1 MSKVKFQDVIYVK
14 DSKCYMML
22 IVLRVTYLGFEFSVK
37 NIYIFEEKKKCK
49 LCLKIYDWNSKHQ
62 YSPRKITHCKNVY
75 DLDKMV

>member
-37 NIYIFEEKKKCK
+37 KIYIFEEKKNAN
-49 LCLKIYDWNSKHQ
+49 Y
-62 YSPRKITHCKNVY
+62 V
-75 DLDKMV
+75 